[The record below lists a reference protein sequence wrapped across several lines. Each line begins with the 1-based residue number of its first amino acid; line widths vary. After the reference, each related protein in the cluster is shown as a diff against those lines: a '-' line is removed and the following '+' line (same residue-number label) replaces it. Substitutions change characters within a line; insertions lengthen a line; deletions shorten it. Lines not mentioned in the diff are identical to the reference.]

1 MPESLNVIITGAT
14 GMVGEGVLLECLQ
27 NPHVGKVLI
36 INRRPSGYS
45 HPKLK
50 EIIHENFFN
59 IKPIAEQLDGY
70 NACFFCLGVSS
81 VGKNEPE
88 YYRQTYVLTMH
99 VAEVM
104 AERNRDIAFCYVSGS
119 GTDSSEHGRVMWAR
133 IKGKTENDLMK
144 LPFRSV
150 FAFRP
155 GLLKASP
162 GQKNL
167 VTIYKYLGW
176 MFPFF
181 RSLFPGF
188 ASTLQELGKAMIE
201 VSRNGYISKVIE
213 VRDIHKLAAMD

>member
-50 EIIHENFFN
+50 EIVHENFFN
-59 IKPIAEQLDGY
+59 IKPIADQLEGY

-119 GTDSSEHGRVMWAR
+119 GTDSSEHGRVMGADKRENGKRSHETAFQIR
-133 IKGKTENDLMK
+133 IRI
-144 LPFRSV
+144 P
-150 FAFRP
+150 P
-155 GLLKASP
+155 GIAESLP

-201 VSRNGYISKVIE
+201 VSRNGYTSRVIE